1 MGFGR
6 HTPWQDIKRDWYG
19 EKEQSVSPSLSL
31 PLLELEPPTILV
43 RDCYVT
49 TFDRIWAKAFQSEG
63 KNGTILSGQP
73 GTGKTLFLYYLLV
86 RLLQQKQK
94 VLFSP
99 DGEVLYLFND
109 DHVYESSTSE
119 IKTSRHLPK
128 SKSTSKIFLWSL
140 FDIEEAME
148 PKGFLTRRPCLP
160 VQATSPDPSQ
170 YKTWREE
177 RYPLLTA
184 LPLWTD
190 KELLAGL
197 PFQDEYPALMEALQ
211 ANTLEE
217 LDLQLSRFSGVFEV
231 LQEYQEDE
239 KLLPPAQ
246 ALTLLLE
253 NAIHHFGHSAR
264 DVYMGL
270 FDYRRSLNLHKGAF
284 HITYEKLREA
294 VAALAH
300 GETPYSIS
308 DLILSVSPAFSGAL
322 DDVSWKVDFKSDW
335 VAKCVD
341 EQLGAV
347 EDTTTYQQVDLLQG
361 IPGAAC
367 IVGRFLS

>member
-335 VAKCVD
+335 VAKCVV
-341 EQLGAV
+341 EQLGDCRTV
-347 EDTTTYQQVDLLQG
+347 FEL
-361 IPGAAC
+361 IPLTLALPPPPPIAYN
-367 IVGRFLS
+367 S